1 MSFISSWGIES
12 RYCCVVSEAGE
23 YLIFVLVQKITDP
36 STGEKT
42 DQIQN
47 YKLKDGERLID
58 AKPPTM
64 RPYAGAAGYIYPRWD
79 DDTGG
84 WIECATEEEIAD
96 WEAEHPAPEEPE
108 GPEPPSGNMEQRVAA
123 LEAAQASAWSEQ
135 AAAIREGVNSVE

>member
-1 MSFISSWGIES
+1 MD
-12 RYCCVVSEAGE
+12 YKHCCVVDIDDA
-23 YLIFVLVQKITDP
+23 YVAFVLVLLEQNEE
-36 STGEKT
+36 GET
-42 DQIQN
+42 VENVQS

-84 WIECATEEEIAD
+84 WIECATEEVIAD
-96 WEAEHPAPEEPE
+96 WGAEHPAPEEPE

>member
-1 MSFISSWGIES
+1 MD
-12 RYCCVVSEAGE
+12 YMHCCVVDIDDA
-23 YLIFVLVQKITDP
+23 YVTFVLVLLEQNEE
-36 STGEKT
+36 GET
-42 DQIQN
+42 VENVQS

-108 GPEPPSGNMEQRVAA
+108 DPTPPGGDLEGRVAA